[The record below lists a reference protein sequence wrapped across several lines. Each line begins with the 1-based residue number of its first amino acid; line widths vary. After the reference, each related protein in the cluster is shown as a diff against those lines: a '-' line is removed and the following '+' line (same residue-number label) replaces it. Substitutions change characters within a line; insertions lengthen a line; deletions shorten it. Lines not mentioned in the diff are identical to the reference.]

1 MAESSRRGQRSRNA
15 VALSEKADES
25 TMLIRMIGTPP
36 KRGSFCGAASKV
48 IM

>member
-1 MAESSRRGQRSRNA
+1 MAGSSRRGQRSRNA
-15 VALSEKADES
+15 VALSKNTGES